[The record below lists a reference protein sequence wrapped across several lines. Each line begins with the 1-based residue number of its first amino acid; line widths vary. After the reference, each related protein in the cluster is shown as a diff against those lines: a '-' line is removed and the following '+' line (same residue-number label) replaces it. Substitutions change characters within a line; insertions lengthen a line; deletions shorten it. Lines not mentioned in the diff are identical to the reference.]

1 MEFKAISLDRAYGVM
16 DGISFILDIYGL
28 IDDDSNVETT
38 KKLFQEFC
46 EVYGI
51 DFVSE

>member
-16 DGISFILDIYGL
+16 DGISFILDTYGL
-28 IDDDSNVETT
+28 TDDDNNIETT
-38 KKLFQEFC
+38 KELFQEFC

-51 DFVSE
+51 DLVSE